1 MGDWGPPLRIARRAT
16 RRSLGRTFLVAAL
29 IGLPVLAATW
39 MGVVLKT
46 SSPEGETLAK
56 ITVGQADGQLSVT
69 QYGKLEDLPGEP
81 SLQMYEPPPVSG
93 AEQPVRT
100 PSTFDPAPLLPAGST
115 FARQFV
121 DAGSVEVRGPEANT
135 SVSLVTGDGTSPLTQ
150 GTVKLDEGRLPAA
163 KNEIAIS
170 PSLADHLGLGG
181 ASGTVVSADGKGY
194 TIVGIAR
201 SISRPGTPTI
211 FAPPATTLS
220 SANAGDTVRYLVK
233 LPASAD
239 ADLLSTKLLGQGLV
253 LLPRANIV
261 DPPPDPYGLPS
272 ADVGPY
278 AAMALVIGFGIL
290 EIVLLAGTAFAVGA
304 RRQTRE
310 LGLVMAAG
318 GTPRDVRRIVLMQG
332 LFAGLVG
339 VIGGLTLAFAVVFAG
354 KPLWERMT
362 SSVFVAWQIPWSS
375 VVLIAALGLLA
386 GLAAAV
392 VPAISAGRQAP
403 MAALAG
409 RFATTAVKARIRIA
423 AVILVVAGVV
433 CVFVG
438 SGLIAAALKE
448 AQRSAAQL
456 QPSHQATVTPTG
468 PIALVLLGIT
478 ATIAGLVWM
487 LPSLVGKF
495 AGLARMLPLSARMAV
510 RDAARHR
517 HRTGPATAAIMMAV
531 AGTAAVAFAASNAI
545 AASAKEYTPIAQQ
558 GDAVLRFDSGSGSLV
573 YSRSLVDSVA
583 AQLPVRHTYELG
595 SISLPNAKVDQYGY
609 LPSLYVDAPE
619 STEGQ
624 TAYTLLA
631 VDPGFVARFGEYGAT
646 AADELRAGKV
656 VVPGTKLGPG
666 QTITVQ
672 SQGPSETGSTGRAM
686 AAASPGTPPNIE
698 FLRTSA
704 LVSTDAARKLGT
716 LSVSEVQFELTHKP
730 TDAELAAVARLLGS
744 DDVLRLEQG
753 YQSPARLFLI
763 GILAAA
769 TVVTLLGVAISVSL
783 SAAEGRADLA
793 TLAAIGAQPRR
804 RRSLAA
810 AQAWVLG
817 QLGCVL
823 GVGVGAL
830 YGYTAHAAFGSP
842 HFMVPWAELGGIVIV
857 VPLFAGLVAWLMT
870 RSRLPMVSRI
880 D

>member
-1 MGDWGPPLRIARRAT
+1 MGHWGPPLRIARRTT
-16 RRSLGRTFLVAAL
+16 RKSLGRTFLVAAL
-29 IGLPVLAATW
+29 IGLPVVAATW
-39 MGVVLKT
+39 MGVVFQT
-46 SSPEGETLAK
+46 SSPKGETLAT
-56 ITVGQADGQLSVT
+56 ITVGRADALLSVT
-69 QYGKLEDLPGEP
+69 QYGKLQELPGGP
-81 SLQMYEPPPVSG
+81 SLQFGEPPVVRG
-93 AEQPVRT
+93 AEQAVRT
-100 PSTFDPAPLLPAGST
+100 PSTFDPLPLLPAGST
-115 FARQFV
+115 VARQFV
-121 DAGSVEVRGPEANT
+121 DAGTVEIRGPGSNT
-135 SVSLVTGDGTSPLTQ
+135 SVGLVTGDGTSPLTR

-170 PSLADHLGLGG
+170 PSLADRLGLGT
-181 ASGTVVSADGKGY
+181 ASGTVVAADGTSY
-194 TIVGIAR
+194 SVVGFVR
-201 SISRPGTPTI
+201 SISGPGAPTI
-211 FAPPATTLS
+211 FAPPDTPLQTADT
-220 SANAGDTVRYLVK
+220 AGSVRYLVK
-233 LPASAD
+233 LPAATD
-239 ADLLSTKLLGQGLV
+239 ADSLSTQLLGHGLY
-253 LLPRANIV
+253 LLPRASIV
-261 DPPPDPYGLPS
+261 HPPPEPYGMTS
-272 ADVGPY
+272 AQIGPY
-278 AAMALVIGFGIL
+278 AAVGLVIGFGVL

-332 LFAGLVG
+332 LFAGLAG
-339 VIGGLTLAFAVVFAG
+339 VIGGLALAFALVLAG

-362 SSVFVAWQIPWSS
+362 SSVFVAWQVPWRT

-392 VPAISAGRQAP
+392 VPAISAGLQAP

-409 RFATTAVKARIRIA
+409 RFATTAVKARIRVA
-423 AVILVVAGVV
+423 TVVLLIAGVV
-433 CVFVG
+433 CVAIG
-438 SGLIAAALKE
+438 SGLIAAALKH
-448 AQRSAAQL
+448 AQQST
-456 QPSHQATVTPTG
+456 QPGYQPTATPTG

-478 ATIAGLVWM
+478 VTIAALVWM
-487 LPSLVGKF
+487 LPSLVGKL

-531 AGTAAVAFAASNAI
+531 AATAAVAFAASNAI
-545 AASAKEYTPIAQQ
+545 AADAKEYTPIARD
-558 GDAVLRFDSGSGSLV
+558 GDAVLRFDTGPGSLA
-573 YSRSLVDSVA
+573 YSRTIVDDVA
-583 AQLPVRHTYELG
+583 AHLPVRHTYELG
-595 SISLPNAKVDQYGY
+595 SISLPNARADQYGFM
-609 LPSLYVDAPE
+609 PSLYANAPE
-619 STEGQ
+619 NTEGM
-624 TAYTLLA
+624 TGYSVLV
-631 VDPGFVARFGEYGAT
+631 VDPTFIARFGEYGVE
-646 AADELRAGKV
+646 AAAELRAGKV
-656 VVPGTKLGPG
+656 VIPSTKLTAG
-666 QTITVQ
+666 QTITLHN
-672 SQGPSETGSTGRAM
+672 QGPSDTGDKGWAVE
-686 AAASPGTPPNIE
+686 AASVGMTPNVE
-698 FLRTSA
+698 FLRSSA
-704 LVSTDAARKLGT
+704 LITPDRARKYGRID
-716 LSVSEVQFELTHKP
+716 VSEIQYELTRKP
-730 TDAELAAVARLLGS
+730 TDAEFAAVARILGG
-744 DDVLRLEQG
+744 DDVLQLEEG

-857 VPLFAGLVAWLMT
+857 VPLFAGLLAWLMT

>member
-1 MGDWGPPLRIARRAT
+1 MGHWGPPLRMARRTT

-39 MGVVLKT
+39 MGVVFQT
-46 SSPEGETLAK
+46 SSPQGETLAK

-69 QYGKLEDLPGEP
+69 QFGKLQDPPGEP
-81 SLQMYEPPPVSG
+81 SLQMNEPPPASG

-100 PSTFDPAPLLPAGST
+100 PATFDPAPLLPAGST

-121 DAGSVEVRGPEANT
+121 DAGSVEIRGPATNT

-150 GTVKLDEGRLPAA
+150 GTVKLDDGHLPAA
-163 KNEIAIS
+163 KDEIAIS
-170 PSLADHLGLGG
+170 PSLADHLGLGA
-181 ASGTVVSADGKGY
+181 ASGSVVSADGKSY
-194 TIVGIAR
+194 TVVGIAR
-201 SISRPGTPTI
+201 SMSRPATPTI
-211 FAPPATTLS
+211 FAPPDTTLS
-220 SANAGDTVRYLVK
+220 AADAGSTVRYLVK

-239 ADLLSTKLLGQGLV
+239 PHLLSAQLLGQGLF

-261 DPPPDPYGLPS
+261 HPPPDPYGMS
-272 ADVGPY
+272 SGDIGPY

-332 LFAGLVG
+332 VFAGLVG
-339 VIGGLTLAFAVVFAG
+339 VIGGLILAFAVAFAG

-362 SSVFVAWQIPWSS
+362 SSVFVAWQIPWRA

-409 RFATTAVKARIRIA
+409 RFATTAVTTRIRIA
-423 AVILVVAGVV
+423 AVILVVAGVA
-433 CVFVG
+433 CAFIG
-438 SGLIAAALKE
+438 SGLIAAALRHAQRWAE
-448 AQRSAAQL
+448 AQPGS
-456 QPSHQATVTPTG
+456 QASVTPTG

-495 AGLARMLPLSARMAV
+495 AGLARMLPLTARMAV

-531 AGTAAVAFAASNAI
+531 AGTAAIAFAASNAI
-545 AASAKEYTPIAQQ
+545 AAYAKEYTAAALH
-558 GDAVLRFDSGSGSLV
+558 GDAVLQFDSGPGSMT
-573 YSRSLVDSVA
+573 YSRALVDSVA
-583 AQLPVRHTYELG
+583 AELPVRHTYEL
-595 SISLPNAKVDQYGY
+595 SYISLPNAKVDRYGY
-609 LPSLYVDAPE
+609 LPTLYASAPE
-619 STEGQ
+619 GTEGM
-624 TAYTLLA
+624 TGYSLLA
-631 VDPGFVARFGEYGAT
+631 VDPGFVARFGEYGAK
-646 AADELRAGKV
+646 AADELRTGKV
-656 VVPGTKLGPG
+656 VIPGTKLAAG
-666 QTITVQ
+666 QTITLYN
-672 SQGPSETGSTGRAM
+672 QGPSEPGSKGRAVE
-686 AAASPGTPPNIE
+686 AASPGASPNIE

-704 LVSTDAARKLGT
+704 LISPDAARKLGKAEMY
-716 LSVSEVQFELTHKP
+716 EVQFELTRKP
-730 TDAELAAVARLLGS
+730 TDAELSAVAQLLGR
-744 DDVLRLEQG
+744 DDALQVEEG

-842 HFMVPWAELGGIVIV
+842 HFMVPWAEIAGIVIV
-857 VPLFAGLVAWLMT
+857 VPLFAGMLAWLMT

>member
-1 MGDWGPPLRIARRAT
+1 MSHWGPPLRIARRTT

-39 MGVVLKT
+39 MGVVFQT
-46 SSPEGETLAK
+46 SSPQGETLAK
-56 ITVGQADGQLSVT
+56 ITVGRADGQLSVT
-69 QYGKLEDLPGEP
+69 QFGKLQDPPGEP
-81 SLQMYEPPPVSG
+81 SLQMNEPPAASG

-100 PSTFDPAPLLPAGST
+100 PATFDPAPLLPAGST
-115 FARQFV
+115 VARQFV
-121 DAGSVEVRGPEANT
+121 DAGSVEIRGPATNT

-170 PSLADHLGLGG
+170 PSLADHLGLGT
-181 ASGTVVSADGKGY
+181 ASGTVVSADGKSY
-194 TIVGIAR
+194 AVVGIAR
-201 SISRPGTPTI
+201 SMSRPASPTI
-211 FAPPATTLS
+211 FAPPDTTLS
-220 SANAGDTVRYLVK
+220 TADAGSTVRYLVK

-239 ADLLSTKLLGQGLV
+239 PHLLSAQLLGQGLF

-261 DPPPDPYGLPS
+261 QPPPDPYGMS
-272 ADVGPY
+272 SGDIGPY

-332 LFAGLVG
+332 VFAGLVG
-339 VIGGLTLAFAVVFAG
+339 VIGGLTLAFAVAFAG

-362 SSVFVAWQIPWSS
+362 SSVFVAWQIPWRA

-392 VPAISAGRQAP
+392 VPAISAGRQTP

-433 CVFVG
+433 CAFIG
-438 SGLIAAALKE
+438 SGLIAAALRD
-448 AQRSAAQL
+448 AQRWAEPRPGS
-456 QPSHQATVTPTG
+456 QASVTPTG

-487 LPSLVGKF
+487 LPSLVGKL

-531 AGTAAVAFAASNAI
+531 AGTAAIAFAASNAI
-545 AASAKEYTPIAQQ
+545 AASAKSYVPMARH
-558 GDAVLRFDSGSGSLV
+558 GDAILQFSSGPGSLP
-573 YSRSLVDSVA
+573 YSWSLVDSVA
-583 AQLPVRHTYELG
+583 AHLPVRHTYELG
-595 SISLPNAKVDQYGY
+595 GISLPGAKVDQYGF
-609 LPSLYVDAPE
+609 LPTLYAHGPE
-619 STEGQ
+619 NAEGQ
-624 TAYTLLA
+624 NAYSLLVA
-631 VDPGFVARFGEYGAT
+631 DPAFVARFGVYGEK
-646 AADELRAGKV
+646 AAAELRSGNVVIPGTNLATDGKIILENQSSEPGNRAV
-656 VVPGTKLGPG
+656 RTVAAVPGGVPPK
-666 QTITVQ
+666 ITLL
-672 SQGPSETGSTGRAM
+672 RDYALI
-686 AAASPGTPPNIE
+686 SPE
-698 FLRTSA
+698 
-704 LVSTDAARKLGT
+704 AARRLGT
-716 LSVSEVQFELTHKP
+716 IDVSEIQFELTRAP
-730 TDAELAAVARLLGS
+730 TDAELTAVARLLGA
-744 DDVLRLEQG
+744 DDVLKVEQG

-842 HFMVPWAELGGIVIV
+842 HFMVPWAEIAGIVIV
-857 VPLFAGLVAWLMT
+857 VPLFAGLLAWLMT